1 MTTNSYL
8 GALFFGAFV
17 AGCAQLGTAM
27 MKSWFLTMHCLKGKH
42 LEVVV
47 RRLADLGVEAYLPTS
62 VSMKKRLDC
71 SSFRIVE
78 KQMFPGYMFLRFDPE
93 QVHTTTISDFRGM
106 KGFVRFGT
114 TLAQPSN
121 TLIEALK
128 QSLLLRMDKNV
139 NCIEF
144 RNLPED
150 VQASLVEIAAIT
162 STLNREIA
170 LLKLLQK
177 LSHTEPA
184 TMPHSMIERI

>member
-1 MTTNSYL
+1 MEF
-8 GALFFGAFV
+8 AR
-17 AGCAQLGTAM
+17 

-42 LEVVV
+42 LETVV
-47 RRLADLGVEAYLPTS
+47 RKLGNMGVESYLPTS
-62 VSMKKRLDC
+62 VSLKKRQDC
-71 SSFRIVE
+71 ASFRIVE

-114 TLAQPSN
+114 TLAKPSDM
-121 TLIEALK
+121 LIEALK

-139 NCIEF
+139 HCIEF
-144 RNLPED
+144 RNLPLS
-150 VQASLVEIAAIT
+150 VQESLVEIAAIT

-177 LSHTEPA
+177 LSHTEPS
-184 TMPHSMIERI
+184 TMPHSVIERI